1 MTSPANPALLVADV
15 NEIVAPSP
23 KVTGGVRVA
32 PLGTA
37 LPTNAVSALPA
48 AYISLGRVADD
59 GIDKTED
66 RPKSD
71 KFDWGGSLIASLQ
84 DHFMLTLKFRLL
96 QLVNAD
102 VQRAVHGKDNVTV
115 APATA
120 SAGTQINSKIN
131 AKLLDQ
137 GIYVIDAYFMKMSG
151 RLVLPIARPVTVGPL
166 KWVHKDLA
174 TYELTVQAFPDN
186 NNNMAYEYWDDG
198 VTL

>member
-1 MTSPANPALLVADV
+1 MVIAEV

-32 PLGTA
+32 PLGTP
-37 LPTNAVSALPA
+37 LPTDAVTALDPA
-48 AYISLGRVADD
+48 FISLGRVADD

-84 DHFMLTLKFRLL
+84 DHFMLTLKFKLL

-102 VQRAVHGKDNVTV
+102 VQRAVHGADNVEVT
-115 APATA
+115 PATVG
-120 SAGTQINSKIN
+120 SGTQIKSKIN

-137 GIYVIDAYFMKMSG
+137 GIYVIDAYYMKMSG
-151 RLVLPIARPVTVGPL
+151 RLVLPVARPVMVGPL

-174 TYELTVQAFPDN
+174 TYELTVQAFPDSEN
-186 NNNMAYEYWDDG
+186 NTAYEYWDDG
-198 VTL
+198 VTLGQPKPSES